1 MPVSKTLH
9 VEAMC
14 CEGCANN
21 VRSAVADMAGVEEV
35 STDHVSDEVDVVFD
49 EASTSEADITDVIS
63 EGGCG
68 MS

>member
-1 MPVSKTLH
+1 MSVSKTLH

-21 VRSAVADMAGVEEV
+21 VRSAVADMPGVEEV

-49 EASTSEADITDVIS
+49 EASTSEDDITDVIS
-63 EGGCG
+63 EAGCG